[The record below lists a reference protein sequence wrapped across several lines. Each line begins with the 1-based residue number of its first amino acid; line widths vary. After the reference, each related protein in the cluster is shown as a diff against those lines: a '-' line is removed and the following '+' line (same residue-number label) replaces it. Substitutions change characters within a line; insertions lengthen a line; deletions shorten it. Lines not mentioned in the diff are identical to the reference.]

1 MLTQYQYFVLFFTV
15 SIHGVCVG
23 VYCAGNLLF
32 VDMTEWSTGVSHHDV
47 KIEAK
52 KKKPLKNKY
61 TLGFC
66 NIVFK

>member
-1 MLTQYQYFVLFFTV
+1 MLTQYQCFVLFFTV
-15 SIHGVCVG
+15 SIRGVCV
-23 VYCAGNLLF
+23 GNLLF
-32 VDMTEWSTGVSHHDV
+32 VDMTEWSTGVSHHNV

-52 KKKPLKNKY
+52 KKKLLKNKY